1 MRPEF
6 DEGRLLRM
14 ASPLEV
20 FCCYA
25 REDQEML
32 KQLKKHLASL
42 ERGGQIK
49 LWSDTDLNAGVEWE
63 QELHT
68 HLERADL
75 ILLLISPDFMNSDY
89 CYSIEMG
96 RAIERHEQGSAR
108 VVPIIL
114 RATYWRDAPFARLQ
128 VLPKD
133 ARAVKSWPDLD
144 EALNDVT
151 EQLVT
156 VLADLR
162 SRSAPPRPQA
172 PAQPVQPRPA
182 PAQPRP
188 VAPGRTKEEWVTVG
202 SDHFNAGRF
211 TEALAAFEQAIR
223 LDATFARAYYNKG
236 VILENLKRYAEALA
250 AYEQALRLNPT
261 YALAHQGKGAA
272 LGNLGRNAESLV
284 AYEQALRLDPTNVL
298 AHQGKGATLG
308 NLGRNAE
315 ALAAYEQALRL
326 DPTDALAYYNKGVAL
341 RHLGRN
347 TEALAFYEQAL
358 RLNPTDALVHH
369 DKGDVLKKLGR
380 QQEAQWAY
388 DRAREL
394 GYHG

>member
-202 SDHFNAGRF
+202 NSHLNAGRF
-211 TEALAAFEQAIR
+211 TEALVAFEQAIH
-223 LDATFARAYYNKG
+223 LDATFALAYINKG
-236 VILENLKRYAEALA
+236 VALENLKRYAEALA
-250 AYEQALRLNPT
+250 AHER
-261 YALAHQGKGAA
+261 
-272 LGNLGRNAESLV
+272 
-284 AYEQALRLDPTNVL
+284 ALRLDSTN
-298 AHQGKGATLG
+298 
-308 NLGRNAE
+308 
-315 ALAAYEQALRL
+315 
-326 DPTDALAYYNKGVAL
+326 ALAYYNKGVAL
-341 RHLGRN
+341 VNLNRRE
-347 TEALAFYEQAL
+347 EALTAYEQAL
-358 RLNPTDALVHH
+358 LLDPTNAQAHQGKGVTLGNLNRYAEALPAFEQVLPKDA
-369 DKGDVLKKLGR
+369 
-380 QQEAQWAY
+380 
-388 DRAREL
+388 RAVKSWPD
-394 GYHG
+394 